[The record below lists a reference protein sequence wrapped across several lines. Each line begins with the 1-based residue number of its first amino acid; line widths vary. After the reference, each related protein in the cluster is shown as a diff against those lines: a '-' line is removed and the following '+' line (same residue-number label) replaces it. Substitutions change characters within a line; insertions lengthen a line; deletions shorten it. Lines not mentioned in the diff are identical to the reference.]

1 MGIARFGRSA
11 DVFSMSAL
19 EHVVLAEPPV
29 TPAPLALAPRPEPVV
44 DEERAAFQA
53 AVVEAE
59 AAVAE
64 SRYEDAIAA
73 LAGRPVPAAAHPD
86 LALGALFA
94 ESWAR
99 MYLGDLRT
107 ALERGERARA
117 IAEGPLFN
125 DCDRAE
131 SLYRLGCV
139 QVKLNAIAAATSL
152 FTLALELAER
162 SGLPCDRLRAEIYEW
177 RSRCYQRRRDFE
189 AARQDVERALELAQ
203 AVGDEHV
210 AAHAHFRA
218 SVIAERTGQVL
229 LARFY
234 AENAMTLY
242 ERCGDR
248 VNTGRLLNNLGGLTF
263 LLGKPDEAKAHL
275 KQAVAVALDT
285 GSDADAAQAINS
297 LAQVHL
303 RTGEPE
309 PAERHARHALELLG
323 GREDF
328 VDEIGNAQ
336 LVLGRALLAQGR
348 HDEAAGCFERA
359 DVTFGRLDSTSHR
372 AAAWMAQGDLA
383 AARGDKDAALE
394 RFRAAAEALQDFHF

>member
-1 MGIARFGRSA
+1 
-11 DVFSMSAL
+11 MSAL
-19 EHVVLAEPPV
+19 EHVVLAEPSVTRVPV
-29 TPAPLALAPRPEPVV
+29 SLVPPLPPPAA
-44 DEERAAFQA
+44 DEERAELAQA
-53 AVVEAE
+53 VAAAEGAIAE
-59 AAVAE
+59 A
-64 SRYEDAIAA
+64 RYADALAA

-86 LALGALFA
+86 LALRTLFA

-99 MYLGDLRT
+99 MYLGDLQA
-107 ALERGERARA
+107 ALACGERARA
-117 IAEGPLFN
+117 IAEGSFFN
-125 DCDRAE
+125 DRDRSE

-139 QVKLNAIAAATSL
+139 RVKLNAIAAATSL

-162 SGLPCDRLRAEIYEW
+162 SGLPCDRLRAEIFEW
-177 RSRCYQRRRDFE
+177 RSRCYQRQRDFD

-210 AAHAHFRA
+210 TAHVYFRA
-218 SVIAERTGQVL
+218 SVIAERTGQWL

-234 AENAMTLY
+234 AENARTLY
-242 ERCGDR
+242 DHCGDR
-248 VNTGRLLNNLGGLTF
+248 INTGRLLNNLGGLTF
-263 LLGKPDEAKAHL
+263 LLGQPEEAKAYL

-309 PAERHARHALELLG
+309 SAERHARHALELLG
-323 GREDF
+323 GREDV

-336 LVLGRALLAQGR
+336 LVLGRALLAQDR

-359 DVTFGRLDSTSHR
+359 EASFQRLDSTSHR

-383 AARGDKDAALE
+383 AARGDCAAAVE